1 MSVKSTLVDDLGG
14 SEKNIF
20 SLHTPPPP
28 PHPPINAINPE
39 ANPLG
44 TYETKMA
51 VRTGQR
57 SILTILRKN
66 SLLETISTSKK
77 YFDLEEREDL
87 SSLACSRRPD
97 CRDDPKRC
105 DEEKQQRNPL
115 SLPLPF
121 SSSYFPRSLAD
132 FVLQLHCLN

>member
-1 MSVKSTLVDDLGG
+1 MSVKSTLVDVLGG
-14 SEKNIF
+14 SDKNIF

-28 PHPPINAINPE
+28 QQTINAINPE

-66 SLLETISTSKK
+66 SLLETISNT
-77 YFDLEEREDL
+77 LI
-87 SSLACSRRPD
+87 
-97 CRDDPKRC
+97 
-105 DEEKQQRNPL
+105 
-115 SLPLPF
+115 
-121 SSSYFPRSLAD
+121 
-132 FVLQLHCLN
+132 

>member
-14 SEKNIF
+14 SEKKIF
-20 SLHTPPPP
+20 SPPPP
-28 PHPPINAINPE
+28 PPPPQQTINAINPE

-66 SLLETISTSKK
+66 SLLETISNT
-77 YFDLEEREDL
+77 LI
-87 SSLACSRRPD
+87 
-97 CRDDPKRC
+97 
-105 DEEKQQRNPL
+105 
-115 SLPLPF
+115 
-121 SSSYFPRSLAD
+121 
-132 FVLQLHCLN
+132 

>member
-20 SLHTPPPP
+20 SLHTHPPPP
-28 PHPPINAINPE
+28 PTSQPINAINPE

-66 SLLETISTSKK
+66 SLLEAISNT
-77 YFDLEEREDL
+77 LI
-87 SSLACSRRPD
+87 
-97 CRDDPKRC
+97 
-105 DEEKQQRNPL
+105 
-115 SLPLPF
+115 
-121 SSSYFPRSLAD
+121 
-132 FVLQLHCLN
+132 

>member
-20 SLHTPPPP
+20 SLHTPPPTP
-28 PHPPINAINPE
+28 PPPKPINAINPE

-44 TYETKMA
+44 IYETKMA

-66 SLLETISTSKK
+66 SLLETISNT
-77 YFDLEEREDL
+77 LI
-87 SSLACSRRPD
+87 
-97 CRDDPKRC
+97 
-105 DEEKQQRNPL
+105 
-115 SLPLPF
+115 
-121 SSSYFPRSLAD
+121 
-132 FVLQLHCLN
+132 